1 MLLPFFEWLNNL
13 AASRA
18 INESLWIYPLVQ
30 AIHLLFLA
38 MLAGAVLVV
47 DFRLLGRGFTQQ
59 PITQVARDARPWLA
73 WALIGLVITG
83 VPQLMSNASREYH
96 SEYFWMKMYFLAA
109 ALVFTFTIRRKV
121 TQTDEARI
129 GSAWRKLVGLT
140 SIALWSGVAIP
151 ARLIGLFT

>member
-1 MLLPFFEWLNNL
+1 MLLPYFEWINNM

-18 INESLWIYPLVQ
+18 INESLWVYAVTQ
-30 AIHLLFLA
+30 ALHLLFLA

-59 PITQVARDARPWLA
+59 PLARVARDARPWLV
-73 WALIGLVITG
+73 WSLVGLLITG
-83 VPQLMSNASREYH
+83 VPQLMSNALREYH
-96 SEYFWMKMYFLAA
+96 SEFFWMKMYFLAA
-109 ALVFTFTIRRKV
+109 ALVFTFTIRHKV

-129 GSAWRKLVGLT
+129 GSMWRKVVGLA
-140 SIALWSGVAIP
+140 SIVLWSGVAIP